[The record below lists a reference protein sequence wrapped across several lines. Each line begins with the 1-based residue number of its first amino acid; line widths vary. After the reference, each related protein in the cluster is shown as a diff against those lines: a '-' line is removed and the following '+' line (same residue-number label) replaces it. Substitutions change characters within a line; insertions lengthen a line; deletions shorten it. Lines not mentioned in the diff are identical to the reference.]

1 MFRSVV
7 RIARFSVMSLV
18 ERSVIL
24 YMHVSYINLI
34 AVLDEGW
41 NIHTQQNLC
50 L

>member
-7 RIARFSVMSLV
+7 RIARFSAMSLV

-24 YMHVSYINLI
+24 CMHVSYIDLI
-34 AVLDEGW
+34 AVLGEGW
-41 NIHTQQNLC
+41 DVHTQKNLC